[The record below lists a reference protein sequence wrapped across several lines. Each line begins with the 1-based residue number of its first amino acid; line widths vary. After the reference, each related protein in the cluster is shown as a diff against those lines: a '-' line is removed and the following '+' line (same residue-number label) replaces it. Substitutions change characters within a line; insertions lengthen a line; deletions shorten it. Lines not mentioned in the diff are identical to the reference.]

1 METVRSQVKGYL
13 NPESQ
18 FQGPQIGIAI
28 IFQSELPQVKLTST
42 VHILFV
48 PHYLFFS
55 FSCNAGTFFEECL
68 EHHFKCKIVIYVF
81 VSSYLI

>member
-1 METVRSQVKGYL
+1 METVLSQVKGYL

-42 VHILFV
+42 VQILFV
-48 PHYLFFS
+48 PHYLFFLFPAMQEPS
-55 FSCNAGTFFEECL
+55 LRSVLNITSNV
-68 EHHFKCKIVIYVF
+68 K
-81 VSSYLI
+81 